1 VLWHDGDDLT
11 GKLIMER
18 RQILERVIKPTGG
31 IQIGTYIEG
40 EGMALFDLTK
50 QKGMEGIIA
59 KPKES
64 IYRPGM
70 REFRLAED

>member
-1 VLWHDGDDLT
+1 
-11 GKLIMER
+11 
-18 RQILERVIKPTGG
+18 
-31 IQIGTYIEG
+31 
-40 EGMALFDLTK
+40 MALFDLTK

-59 KPKES
+59 KQKES